1 MAAIMYDLF
10 DSEPDRSRRMIFAKR
25 ASIFRRLPNPFELQR
40 LQAPLSSQPKHDPS
54 VGLRLG
60 KRFAQRHAIV
70 LWRSV
75 FKTRRGGLSSSL
87 HIRRR

>member
-1 MAAIMYDLF
+1 MARTGHGDYLPIVGQHDMQQGSVYISSATGEFGESL
-10 DSEPDRSRRMIFAKR
+10 R
-25 ASIFRRLPNPFELQR
+25 AR
-40 LQAPLSSQPKHDPS
+40 SSQPEHDPF

-75 FKTRRGGLSSSL
+75 VKTRRGGLSSSL
-87 HIRRR
+87 RIRRR

>member
-1 MAAIMYDLF
+1 M
-10 DSEPDRSRRMIFAKR
+10 PFASGEFGESLR
-25 ASIFRRLPNPFELQR
+25 ARPG
-40 LQAPLSSQPKHDPS
+40 QPKHDPF

-70 LWRSV
+70 FWRSV
-75 FKTRRGGLSSSL
+75 VKTRRGGLSSSL